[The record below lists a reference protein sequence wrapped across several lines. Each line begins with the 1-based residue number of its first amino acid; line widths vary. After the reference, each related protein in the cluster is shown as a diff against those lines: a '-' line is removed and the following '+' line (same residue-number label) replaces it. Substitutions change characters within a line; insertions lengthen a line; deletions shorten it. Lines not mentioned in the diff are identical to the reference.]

1 MSRVL
6 TFEYAQRSRRQRQ
19 GFNAVVFSGEKAR
32 DPVIVGVGL
41 GAKRVTIL
49 KLTTAVGELKDEGG
63 RELRAI
69 EVPIKR
75 LAVAIS
81 DDVGA
86 GERISHEVKG
96 GLLQHRGEEGSKR
109 GPLVDTADQTLSNLI
124 RANRVIDRFEMLQRG
139 MVCGQ
144 PSGPVIEVDVVL
156 PLVNERGVV
165 ECWSNLRYAPREG
178 CRLQKSLEIEQAV
191 FAKLPTAS
199 IDKRLPCVGA
209 KLIERKSL
217 KIDEVL
223 HGDRSV
229 LGVENRREVAAEDG
243 VGRI

>member
-1 MSRVL
+1 M
-6 TFEYAQRSRRQRQ
+6 
-19 GFNAVVFSGEKAR
+19 
-32 DPVIVGVGL
+32 
-41 GAKRVTIL
+41 
-49 KLTTAVGELKDEGG
+49 
-63 RELRAI
+63 
-69 EVPIKR
+69 
-75 LAVAIS
+75 
-81 DDVGA
+81 
-86 GERISHEVKG
+86 KG

-109 GPLVDTADQTLSNLI
+109 GPLVDAADQTLSNLI
-124 RANRVIDRFEMLQRG
+124 RANRVVDRFEMLQRG

-165 ECWSNLRYAPREG
+165 ECWSNLRYAPRKG
-178 CRLQKSLEIEQAV
+178 CRLQKSLEIEQTV

-199 IDKRLPCVGA
+199 IDERLPCVGA

-217 KIDEVL
+217 KIDEFL